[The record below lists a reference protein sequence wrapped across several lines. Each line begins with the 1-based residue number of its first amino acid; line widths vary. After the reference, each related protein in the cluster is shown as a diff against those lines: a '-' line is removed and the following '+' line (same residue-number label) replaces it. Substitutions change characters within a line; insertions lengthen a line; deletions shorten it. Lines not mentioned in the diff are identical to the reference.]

1 MSTNDST
8 IGSHPEE
15 LLDAYALDALD
26 DEETALVESHL
37 ETCPRCQETLA
48 GLQRA
53 AALLGQ
59 SVEQRQPPPATL
71 PRIMDSLP
79 PAELVLAGRSDRP
92 SSTGPNIRLAVWA
105 LPLAAAVVI
114 ALFSISLIMNLRGS
128 SRMDQLEQEN
138 STMSTR
144 LDQSMTETRRVEQ
157 ENSVLT
163 ARLNQLITE
172 ESQLADSV
180 RQTQVTNYLAAHPDT
195 EELILEPP
203 SGVGDSQGVLL
214 VADGG
219 HNAVLMV
226 SHMEQPPPLRAY
238 QVWLVR
244 EGGHRVAV
252 GQIQVDPSGWGTLT
266 LHPPEP
272 LFRFHWV
279 NLTIEEME
287 EERAGPDKPVEKTVL
302 RSRISPSGGT
312 R

>member
-1 MSTNDST
+1 MSANDST

-26 DEETALVESHL
+26 DEETDLVESHL
-37 ETCPRCQETLA
+37 ETCLRCQETLA

-59 SVEQRQPPPATL
+59 TVEQRQPPAATL
-71 PRIMDSLP
+71 TQIMGSLS
-79 PAELVLAGRSDRP
+79 PAEPVLAGRSETLP
-92 SSTGPNIRLAVWA
+92 STGPKIRPAAWT

-114 ALFSISLIMNLRGS
+114 ALFSISLIMNLRIS
-128 SRMDQLEQEN
+128 SRMDQLEQAN
-138 STMSTR
+138 STMSAR
-144 LDQSMTETRRVEQ
+144 LNQSEQ
-157 ENSVLT
+157 ENSVLA

-195 EELILEPP
+195 EELVLEPP

-219 HNAVLMV
+219 RNAVLMV
-226 SHMEQPPPLRAY
+226 SNMEQPPPLRGY

-252 GQIQVDPSGWGTLT
+252 GQVRVDSNGWGTLT
-266 LHPPEP
+266 LRPPEP

-287 EERAGPDKPVEKTVL
+287 EESAGPDKPIEKMVL
-302 RSRISPSGGT
+302 RSRIPPSDGA

>member
-1 MSTNDST
+1 MSVNNSKID
-8 IGSHPEE
+8 SHPEE

-79 PAELVLAGRSDRP
+79 PAEPVLAGHSDSPP
-92 SSTGPNIRLAVWA
+92 STSSKISPAVWA

-114 ALFSISLIMNLRGS
+114 ALFSISLIMNLRIS
-128 SRMDQLEQEN
+128 SRVDQLEQEN
-138 STMSTR
+138 STMTSR
-144 LDQSMTETRRVEQ
+144 LDQSITETRRLEQ

-163 ARLNQLITE
+163 AHLNQLITE

-180 RQTQVTNYLAAHPDT
+180 RQTQVSNYLAAHPDT
-195 EELILEPP
+195 KELVLEPP
-203 SGVGDSQGVLL
+203 SGVGESQGVLL

-226 SHMEQPPPLRAY
+226 SNMEQPPPLRAY

-252 GQIQVDPSGWGTLT
+252 GQIQVDSNGWGTLT

-272 LFRFHWV
+272 LSRFHWV

-287 EERAGPDKPVEKTVL
+287 EESVGPDKPIERMVL
-302 RSRISPSGGT
+302 RSRIPPSTGA

>member
-1 MSTNDST
+1 MNDST

-37 ETCPRCQETLA
+37 EICPRCQETLA
-48 GLQRA
+48 GLQHA
-53 AALLGQ
+53 TALLGQ

-71 PRIMDSLP
+71 PQIMDSLP
-79 PAELVLAGRSDRP
+79 LAEPVLAGRSDRL
-92 SSTGPNIRLAVWA
+92 SSTGLNIRPAVWA
-105 LPLAAAVVI
+105 LPLAAVVVI
-114 ALFSISLIMNLRGS
+114 ALFSISLIMNLRIS

-138 STMSTR
+138 STMTTR
-144 LDQSMTETRRVEQ
+144 LDQSMTETRQVEQ

-163 ARLNQLITE
+163 ARLNQLMVE

-180 RQTQVTNYLAAHPDT
+180 RQTQVTNYLSAHPNT

-203 SGVGDSQGVLL
+203 SGVRDSHGVLL

-219 HNAVLMV
+219 RNAVLMV
-226 SHMEQPPPLRAY
+226 SNMEQLPPLRAY

-244 EGGHRVAV
+244 EGSHRVAV
-252 GQIQVDPSGWGTLT
+252 GQIQVDSNGWGTLT

-279 NLTIEEME
+279 NLTIEESE
-287 EERAGPDKPVEKTVL
+287 EERAGPDKPVEKMVL
-302 RSRISPSGGT
+302 RSRIPSSGGA